1 MKCLEIINVSE
12 AEQLPVD
19 AISILKGAGAV
30 QMMAPG
36 AACTFGENVNVDML
50 FQPFIL
56 KQLEQASRIYIV
68 WDVYLKVS
76 LNSATREKRGYGT
89 RRKVFPSTRIPSD
102 KRSFLRVD
110 DNKTE
115 LFSLLAQQAVS
126 LPTEEGIKELNSTC
140 GNRVLTSANRS
151 DLRSLEPCNHE
162 EADTCLFGPC
172 FVPARLVTGE
182 Y

>member
-1 MKCLEIINVSE
+1 MV
-12 AEQLPVD
+12 
-19 AISILKGAGAV
+19 
-30 QMMAPG
+30 
-36 AACTFGENVNVDML
+36 

-56 KQLEQASRIYIV
+56 KQLEQGSRIDIV
-68 WDVYLKVS
+68 WDVYLKDS
-76 LNSATREKRGYGT
+76 LNNATREKRGYGT
-89 RRKVFPSTRIPSD
+89 RRKVFRSTRNPSD
-102 KRSFLRVD
+102 KQSFRRVD

-126 LPTEEGIKELNSTC
+126 LPIEEGIKELNSIC

-162 EADTCLFGPC
+162 EADTRLFDPC
-172 FVPARLVTGE
+172 FVPARLAISE